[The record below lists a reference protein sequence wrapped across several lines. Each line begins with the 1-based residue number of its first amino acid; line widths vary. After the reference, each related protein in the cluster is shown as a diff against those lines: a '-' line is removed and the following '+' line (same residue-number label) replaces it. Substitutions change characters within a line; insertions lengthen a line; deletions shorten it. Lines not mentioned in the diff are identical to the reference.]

1 MQTTPKKYEL
11 VEASCAFWFRDDEK
25 KRSPFPEGIRPQ
37 LKRRAQREY
46 VLWLR
51 NLTDSDRA
59 EVDDDELVGVF
70 EQLLFREA
78 LKIVGEDDTDLLLT
92 IHYPFMPRIGD
103 AVNDAEHGP
112 SRVVRRELKQG
123 EEARLEMILFLETE
137 AANEPWQT
145 EFAIQA

>member
-1 MQTTPKKYEL
+1 MQATPKKYDL
-11 VEASCAFWFRDDEK
+11 IEASCAFWFRDDDQ
-25 KRSPFPEGIRPQ
+25 KRSPFPEAIRPQ
-37 LKRRAQREY
+37 LKRRAQDEY

-51 NLTDSDRA
+51 NLTATDRK

-78 LKIVGEDDTDLLLT
+78 LKIVGDDDTDLLLT

-103 AVNDAEHGP
+103 DVNDEAHGS

-123 EEARLEMILFLETE
+123 ED
-137 AANEPWQT
+137 AAVL
-145 EFAIQA
+145 